1 MKRKFNL
8 SLASIATFG
17 IVLSLVGAALTS
29 QAAPVGKQPGQNRK
43 APKPIPAANIEIVK
57 KVFLPEGA
65 GEIKGEDKGKPSS
78 PKTGGAATGILG
90 EQAAGNKYA
99 VVIGICDYP
108 GTNLDLCP
116 SDGDS
121 LHMYKALAELYG
133 YEPKNIWLFK
143 DGGGVTGSALG
154 NVAYNIPTRDNIYN
168 AIMDIKSY
176 AVSGDEVVF
185 FFSGHGTRG
194 EITDIGNELTDEAIV
209 VHDSDGNID
218 EDGSSQ
224 LDFIWDEELRNWFSG
239 FKTDRIIFVFDSCL
253 AGGMNDVA
261 SGGRVVNM
269 ATGEAQSAYVYSTAG
284 EDVDENGINDGEGVF
299 SRYFVNEGMLRGLA
313 DKYDH
318 DKNTTL
324 GEPTDVVIEEAFD
337 YAKANIPSYLK
348 ARQKPV
354 ISDNF
359 FNDLLP

>member
-8 SLASIATFG
+8 SLASIVMFG
-17 IVLSLVGAALTS
+17 IVLSFFGAALTS
-29 QAAPVGKQPGQNRK
+29 QAAPVGKQSDQNRK
-43 APKPIPAANIEIVK
+43 VPKPIPATNIEVVK
-57 KVFLPEGA
+57 KIFSEDAV
-65 GEIKGEDKGKPSS
+65 KGKDKGKPSS
-78 PKTGGAATGILG
+78 PSKTGGAATGILG
-90 EQAAGNKYA
+90 EQAKGNKYA

-108 GTNLDLCP
+108 GTNLDLCQ

-121 LHMYKALAELYG
+121 LHMYKALTELYG

-143 DGGGVTGSALG
+143 DRGGVTGSALG

-176 AVSGDEVVF
+176 AVSGDEVAF

-194 EITDIGNELTDEAIV
+194 TAMDGDDELTDEGIV
-209 VHDSDGNID
+209 VWGSGDDEAGNITY
-218 EDGSSQ
+218 
-224 LDFIWDEELRNWFSG
+224 IWDGELRNWFFG
-239 FKTDRIIFVFDSCL
+239 FNTTRVAFIFDSCL

-261 SGGRVVNM
+261 INGRVVNM
-269 ATGEAQSAYVYSTAG
+269 ATGETQSAYVYSTAG
-284 EDVDENGINDGEGVF
+284 EDVDGNGTSDGEGVF
-299 SRYFVNEGMLRGLA
+299 SRFFVNEGMLRGLA

-318 DKNTTL
+318 DKNTML
-324 GEPTDVVIEEAFD
+324 GEPTDVVVEEAFD

-359 FNDLLP
+359 VNDLLP